1 MKKLTL
7 IYALALILG
16 SSVNTYA
23 QGGYTGPTISQIT
36 VKEALEL
43 RDDSPVVLEGKITQS
58 LGDEKYQFSDDTA
71 TIIIE
76 IDNED
81 WRGVTVN
88 EHDLVEIRGE
98 VDKEFL
104 KTKIDVDSIIKK

>member
-7 IYALALILG
+7 VSALALILG
-16 SSVNTYA
+16 LTGNSYA
-23 QGGYTGPTISQIT
+23 QGGYTGPTISKIT

-58 LGDEKYQFSDDTA
+58 LGDEKYQFSDGSA
-71 TIIIE
+71 NIIIE

-81 WRGVTVN
+81 WRGLTVN
-88 EHDLVEIRGE
+88 ENDIVEIRGE
-98 VDKEFL
+98 IDKEFL
-104 KTKIDVDSIIKK
+104 KAKVDVDSIIKK